1 LLTLPLHK
9 RSCDAS
15 QPREVQ
21 RIRREIRRGSRFGV
35 ALVTESV
42 RSLTMANVV
51 YREIV
56 DYKRVYDTVLAYRTG
71 ESAPAVRAF
80 IETCKGLRP

>member
-1 LLTLPLHK
+1 
-9 RSCDAS
+9 
-15 QPREVQ
+15 
-21 RIRREIRRGSRFGV
+21 
-35 ALVTESV
+35 
-42 RSLTMANVV
+42 MANVV